1 MSESHLTSDQSA
13 ALNNLLQRP
22 AVARAFKALDGEGAE
37 LRIVGGA
44 VRDALLGLAVTE
56 IDLAITALP
65 DETMARARAAG
76 LKAVPTGIEHGT
88 VTVVVDGAP
97 FEVTSLRED
106 VETDG
111 RRAIVRFGR
120 DFSADA
126 MRRDFTI
133 NAMSLDGQGRL
144 HDPADGLD
152 DLAGGG
158 GGPQGGLSPKVRFIG
173 DAVTR
178 IREDYLR
185 SLRFFRFHARFGTGS
200 PDAEGFA
207 ATILCRDGL
216 DQLSRERVRAE
227 LLKLLA
233 ASGAADAITLMSG
246 AGLLHRVSGIVAE
259 PGRMARLIA
268 RQNLRGEA
276 AADPLLLLAACAV
289 RTVEE
294 AKALHERLRLSGAE
308 AARLAQFAQA
318 LEQLRGPARLTL
330 DRARAIAAQLGGQAL
345 ADAVAVA
352 TGDTRPDIDADVHGF
367 VDALAA
373 GTVTAPVFPLRG
385 ADVLA
390 LGVPPGPAIGVM
402 MAALRRDWLDA
413 GCPEDA
419 AARADLLA
427 RARDMAAG

>member
-1 MSESHLTSDQSA
+1 MSAPHLTSDQSA
-13 ALNNLLQRP
+13 ALHNLLQRP
-22 AVARAFKALDGEGAE
+22 AVARVFAALDNNGEE

-44 VRDALLGLAVTE
+44 VRDALLGLPVTE
-56 IDLAITALP
+56 IDLATTALP
-65 DETMARARAAG
+65 EKTMTRARAAG

-88 VTVVVDGAP
+88 ITVVVDGAP
-97 FEVTSLRED
+97 FEVTTLRED

-120 DFSADA
+120 DFNADA
-126 MRRDFTI
+126 LRRDFTI
-133 NAMSLDGQGRL
+133 NAMSLDGEGRL
-144 HDPADGLD
+144 HDPAGGLA
-152 DLAGGG
+152 DLQSE
-158 GGPQGGLSPKVRFIG
+158 GGPQKGDAPKVRFIG

-185 SLRFFRFHARFGTGS
+185 SLRFFRFHARFGAS
-200 PDAEGFA
+200 APDAEGFA

-233 ASGAADAITLMSG
+233 APGAANAITLMSG

-259 PGRMARLIA
+259 PGRVARLAA
-268 RQNLRGEA
+268 RQEQRNE

-289 RTVEE
+289 RTVED
-294 AKALHERLRLSGAE
+294 ARALHDRLRLSGAE
-308 AARLAQFAQA
+308 TARLAQFAQA
-318 LEQLRGPARLTL
+318 LEQLRGMARLTL
-330 DRARAIAAQLGGQAL
+330 NRARAVAAQLGGQAL
-345 ADAVAVA
+345 ADAVAIV
-352 TGDTRPDIDADVHGF
+352 TGDTRPAIDAEVHGF

-390 LGVPPGPAIGVM
+390 LGVQPGPAIGAM
-402 MAALRRDWLDA
+402 MAALRQGWLDA
-413 GCPEDA
+413 GCSEGETT
-419 AARADLLA
+419 RAELLA